1 MKLLRLFFLPLLLVT
16 LSASAQEIGSWKTF
30 FSYNKVDF
38 LTQSKDRIYAL
49 GNGVLFSV
57 DKQYE
62 NIQTYTKADGLSDC
76 YISKIAYSEQ
86 LDALIIG
93 YDNSNIDIIK
103 KNKVINISDFKR
115 KEINDKQI
123 NSITTHDKY
132 AYLACG
138 LGIVVVDMK
147 RNEIAD
153 MYIIGDNGKYLA
165 VYQVEIIDN
174 TIYALTQ
181 DGLRCANIKDSN
193 LADYAKWN
201 RVTITDGQL
210 QTIEYSVF
218 DSLNSDS
225 LNFIDLELQT
235 IANFNNQLVLVYQD
249 SISVVHSDKTIT
261 TLQEIHKFKSITT
274 SPDAIIIAAGDSLL
288 NYDKS
293 LELKEIVFSDYT
305 KHAIYTPSTNS
316 YWVARAENYV
326 NSQSEIF
333 NLFKY
338 KYGVS
343 AGKYVPNGPLSHT
356 AAFLKYEY
364 GQLIT
369 GSGGPFDIP
378 THDYPGILQI
388 MENNEWTVLTE
399 SDFEPGVTIRENSRF
414 VDVLDAI
421 VDPSDHK
428 RIYVATWRSLF
439 ELYDKKPYKHYWTE
453 NTTLTNT
460 SSRILID
467 GLCFDKDNNLWIP
480 NHLSPTGLVVKKADG
495 TWQSFNYPEVNDTRF
510 KETFISK
517 NGYLWIIR
525 PRPNDGTGVVV
536 IDQNGTPFEQSDDK
550 HIYYSSFQDAD
561 GNTVSPNAFRCIAE
575 DKNNE
580 IWIGTSTGPLIVT
593 DQKKI
598 FDKNFT
604 ISRVKITRED
614 NANYADYL
622 LGSDQINAIIV
633 DGGNRKWLGS
643 STSGVYLLSPDG
655 KETLQHFTTENSP
668 LTSNTIIDMA
678 MNQETGE
685 LYIATSNGLF
695 SYMTNSSEPAEDYTG
710 VYAYPNPVTPD
721 FDGEIAVKGLVGN
734 SLVRI
739 SDVEG
744 KVIYEDYSNGGTF
757 TWNGKN
763 LNNKRVASGIYYIFA
778 AQEDGSMKMVTKIA
792 FIH

>member
-1 MKLLRLFFLPLLLVT
+1 MKLIRLFFLPLLWIAF
-16 LSASAQEIGSWKTF
+16 SASSQEIGTWKTF
-30 FSYNKVDF
+30 FSYNKVDYV
-38 LTQSKDRIYAL
+38 TQSKDRVYAL

-57 DKQYE
+57 DKEYE

-76 YISKIAYSEQ
+76 YISKVAYSEQ

-123 NSITTHDKY
+123 NNITTYGKY

-153 MYIIGDNGKYLA
+153 TYIIGDKGQYLA
-165 VYQVEIIDN
+165 VYKVEIVGD

-181 DGLRCANIKDSN
+181 KELRCANIKDSN
-193 LADYAKWN
+193 LADYAKW
-201 RVTITDGQL
+201 RSVTLKDDNL
-210 QTIEYSVF
+210 QS
-218 DSLNSDS
+218 
-225 LNFIDLELQT
+225 
-235 IANFNNQLVLVYQD
+235 IANFNDQLVLIYQD
-249 SISVVHSDKTIT
+249 SISVLLPDQTTT
-261 TLQEIHKFKSITT
+261 TLQQIHDFKSVSTT
-274 SPDAIIIAAGDSLL
+274 SDYITISAGDSLF
-288 NYDKS
+288 NYNKS
-293 LELKEIVFSDYT
+293 LELKEIVFCDYA
-305 KHAIYTPSTNS
+305 KYAIYTPSTNS
-316 YWVARAENYV
+316 YWVARAQDYV
-326 NSQSEIF
+326 NSQSDIY

-338 KYGVS
+338 KYGVPS
-343 AGKYVPNGPLSHT
+343 GKFAPNGPLSHSV
-356 AAFLKYEY
+356 AFLKYEY
-364 GQLIT
+364 GQLIA
-369 GSGGPFDIP
+369 GSGGQFDIP
-378 THDYPGILQI
+378 ILDNPGILQI
-388 MENNEWTVLTE
+388 MENNEWTVITE
-399 SDFEPGVTIRENSRF
+399 SDFEQGVTIREKSKF
-414 VDVLDAI
+414 VDILDAV
-421 VDPSDHK
+421 VDPTDHR
-428 RIYVATWRSLF
+428 RIYIASWRSLF

-453 NTTLTNT
+453 NTALTNT

-495 TWQSFNYPEVNDTRF
+495 TWQSFNYKELENTRF

-517 NGYLWIIR
+517 NGLMWIIR
-525 PRPNDGTGVVV
+525 PRLSNGTGVVV
-536 IDQNGTPFEQSDDK
+536 INQNGTPFDQSDDK
-550 HIYYSSFQDAD
+550 HIYYSTFQDAD
-561 GNTVSPNAFRCIAE
+561 GNSVSPNAFRCITE

-580 IWIGTSTGPLIVT
+580 IWIGTSVGPLIVT

-604 ISRVKITRED
+604 IGRVKITRED

-643 STSGVYLLSPDG
+643 ATSGVYLLSPDG
-655 KETLQHFTTENSP
+655 KETILHFTTENSP
-668 LTSNTIIDMA
+668 LTSNSVIDMA

-685 LYIATSNGLF
+685 LFIATSNGLF
-695 SYMTNSSEPAEDYTG
+695 SYMTNSTEPSDDYSS

-744 KVIYEDYSNGGTF
+744 KVVYEDYSNGGTF

-763 LNNKRVASGIYYIFA
+763 LNNKRVATGIYYIFA

>member
-1 MKLLRLFFLPLLLVT
+1 MKLIRLFFLPLLWIAF
-16 LSASAQEIGSWKTF
+16 SASSQEIGTWKTF
-30 FSYNKVDF
+30 FSYNKVDYV
-38 LTQSKDRIYAL
+38 TQSKDRVYAL

-57 DKQYE
+57 DKEYE

-103 KNKVINISDFKR
+103 KNKIVNISDFKR

-123 NSITTHDKY
+123 NNITTYGKY

-153 MYIIGDNGKYLA
+153 TYIIGDKGQYLA
-165 VYQVEIIDN
+165 VYKVEIVGD

-181 DGLRCANIKDSN
+181 KELRCANIKDSN
-193 LADYAKWN
+193 LADYAKW
-201 RVTITDGQL
+201 RSVTLKDDNL
-210 QTIEYSVF
+210 QS
-218 DSLNSDS
+218 
-225 LNFIDLELQT
+225 
-235 IANFNNQLVLVYQD
+235 IANFNDQLVLIYQD
-249 SISVVHSDKTIT
+249 SISVLLPDQTTT
-261 TLQEIHKFKSITT
+261 TLQQIHDFKSVSTT
-274 SPDAIIIAAGDSLL
+274 SDYITISAGDSLF
-288 NYDKS
+288 NYNKS
-293 LELKEIVFSDYT
+293 LELEEIVFSDYV
-305 KHAIYTPSTNS
+305 KYAIYTPSTNS
-316 YWVARAENYV
+316 YWVARAQNYV
-326 NSQSEIF
+326 NSQSDIY

-338 KYGVS
+338 KHGVP

-428 RIYVATWRSLF
+428 RIYIATWRSLF

-453 NTTLTNT
+453 NTALTNT
-460 SSRILID
+460 SSRVLID

-495 TWQSFNYPEVNDTRF
+495 TWQSFNYKELENTRF

-517 NGYLWIIR
+517 NGLMWIIR
-525 PRPNDGTGVVV
+525 PRLSNGTGVVV
-536 IDQNGTPFEQSDDK
+536 INQNGTPFDQSDDK
-550 HIYYSSFQDAD
+550 HIYYSTFQDAD
-561 GNTVSPNAFRCIAE
+561 GNSVSPNAFRCITE
-575 DKNNE
+575 DRNNE
-580 IWIGTSTGPLIVT
+580 IWIGTSAGPLIVT

-604 ISRVKITRED
+604 IGRVKITRED

-643 STSGVYLLSPDG
+643 ATSGVYLLSPDG
-655 KETLQHFTTENSP
+655 KETILHFTTENSP
-668 LTSNTIIDMA
+668 LTSNSVIDMA

-685 LYIATSNGLF
+685 LFIATSNGLF
-695 SYMTNSSEPAEDYTG
+695 SYMTNSTEPSDDYSG

-744 KVIYEDYSNGGTF
+744 KVVYEDYSNGGTF

-763 LNNKRVASGIYYIFA
+763 LNNKRVATGIYYIFA